1 MYHRITPTDS
11 VLLNDANRIEADFS
25 SFNEENWQAI
35 TPTNLS
41 PEQVKQKLAD
51 GDMVALADTPNLPL
65 FCFIKGDIEVNPLA
79 ISQANQD
86 LIRRLNARFD
96 AKGSGASFS
105 AQSAQSNGNLHPPAP
120 MEEKAPEPVVK
131 DPEPE
136 TSKPKVPASFGQPP
150 APIILEV
157 VYDDKE
163 KTPVGDVPYKIEF
176 DDPDKKVLK
185 GALNPMGWACVEDCP
200 NAKAS
205 ISFGGPV
212 DNQAEL
218 DSLYAKLETALDN
231 TINKVADYTLEKL
244 KDIEISAIT
253 ETSNQQL
260 NDYLAELSNTLE
272 DVDMLSFYGNTID
285 KAKNAASDVTDALK
299 EFLPQDTAD
308 LDETALS
315 PIQDALCT
323 AVIDGDIDTLESA
336 LAGWKP
342 REEIRLKAESKAMEK
357 QILIINDQQSRNIL
371 ATSCQRFVKAMTP
384 EKLIDLAVYL
394 SIKTTEDATLNS
406 VSNLMGIL
414 TGKVSLAITRQVL
427 LSATTDTKTEWYK
440 DISQALSNLVK
451 PLKTLRPFDAK
462 YSHKKVIEIP
472 LAKADIQPSDWAK
485 KTENEKIKTITD
497 KPDDSILDDEMDKK
511 WLIVPKGQLTFDVE
525 GDDIESS
532 VNFSRLV
539 HLPVRG
545 KASTSEVVASASG
558 ITIGRGLDVGSRSAK
573 EVQGYFDKVAEHCRP
588 VAPELITFLKD
599 SVGMKGAHNK
609 SGEGLKDE
617 AKTAHIEKAQ
627 ENDKALIKYVK
638 DFKDSIKD
646 KSKITLTRK
655 QQYYLFLAIYD
666 YYEGEAKRLSTK
678 PDVCRDYLN
687 DNKIDWG
694 ALPQNVKDVLIDL
707 TYRGDYTGTKDK
719 RGNTRKVI
727 VPAVYKDQVEGLKG
741 ETSNLNEVI
750 SNTDLWKS
758 FGVDLN
764 RRKKREAALK

>member
-1 MYHRITPTDS
+1 MRVFNRKDATKMYHRITPTDS

-51 GDMVALADTPNLPL
+51 GEMVALADTPNLPL

-79 ISQANQD
+79 ISQVNQD

-105 AQSAQSNGNLHPPAP
+105 AQSAAKSNGNLHPPAP

-136 TSKPKVPASFGQPP
+136 ASKPKVPASFGQPP

-185 GALNPMGWACVEDCP
+185 GTLNPMGWACVEDCP

-205 ISFGGPV
+205 ISFGEPV

-218 DSLYAKLETALDN
+218 DSLYAELETALDN
-231 TINKVADYTLEKL
+231 TMNKVADYALEKL
-244 KDIEISAIT
+244 NDIEISAIT
-253 ETSNQQL
+253 EASNQQL
-260 NDYLAELSNTLE
+260 KDYLVELSDTLE
-272 DVDMLSFYGNTID
+272 DVDMLSFYEHTIA
-285 KAKNAASDVTDALK
+285 KAKNAASDATEALK
-299 EFLPQDTAD
+299 EFLPQDKAD

-315 PIQDALCT
+315 QIQDALCT
-323 AVIDGDIDTLESA
+323 AVIDGDIDALESA

-406 VSNLMGIL
+406 VSNLIGIL

-440 DISQALSNLVK
+440 DISQALTNLVK
-451 PLKTLRPFDAK
+451 PLKTLRPFDAE

-485 KTENEKIKTITD
+485 TTENEKIKTITD

-511 WLIVPKGQLTFDVE
+511 WLIVPKGQLTFDSE
-525 GDDIESS
+525 GNDISD
-532 VNFSRLV
+532 NIYFSRAIHWPGNSL
-539 HLPVRG
+539 
-545 KASTSEVVASASG
+545 SG
-558 ITIGRGLDVGSRSAK
+558 VTLGRGYDIGNRSEA
-573 EVQGYFDKVAEHCRP
+573 EVYN
-588 VAPELITFLKD
+588 ELINAFIDNDKAKKIA
-599 SVGMKGAHNK
+599 KGA
-609 SGEGLKDE
+609 GLKGDE
-617 AKTAHIEKAQ
+617 AKSFVTAKKEEIGEITRKSQHYLFNNIFPSYEDRA
-627 ENDKALIKYVK
+627 IKNYNK
-638 DFKDSIKD
+638 WTKD
-646 KSKITLTRK
+646 KPEKIDWESL
-655 QQYYLFLAIYD
+655 
-666 YYEGEAKRLSTK
+666 
-678 PDVCRDYLN
+678 
-687 DNKIDWG
+687 DNKI
-694 ALPQNVKDVLIDL
+694 KDVLIDFVYQGF
-707 TYRGDYTGTKDK
+707 TQGERPMVKGMRNDK
-719 RGNTRKVI
+719 QELINYI
-727 VPAVYKDQVEGLKG
+727 
-741 ETSNLNEVI
+741 TSNPTIKLYEEGRQRANYLGGE
-750 SNTDLWKS
+750 K
-758 FGVDLN
+758 
-764 RRKKREAALK
+764 